1 MREVA
6 TSVADVL
13 SSLDALGIKRQ
24 RMTVDSR
31 LVVAGDVFVAIPG
44 ARVDGRDFAVAAQ
57 ARGAAAVLWD
67 TAGLRVADTTE
78 ITIPVIVVENLSTLL
93 GQIADAFYGQPSSR
107 VKVFG
112 ITGTNG
118 KTSIANW
125 LAQAYSLLGQNC
137 GAVGTLG
144 VSLGDQSWPTNN
156 TTPEAASVHT
166 ILRDLHEAGAVSV
179 AMEVSSHALELAR
192 VSGVRFA
199 TVIFTNLTQDHLDF
213 HGTMEAYGAAKL
225 KLFTDYPVVNRVVNV
240 DDAFGETIVA
250 RKLPNTIT
258 YGLERGDVRGEV
270 LTTSSG
276 GMTLRLH
283 FAGSTVRVDT
293 ALIGRFN
300 ASNLMAVAATLL
312 ADHVSL
318 ETVANVLEKL
328 KAAPGRMQRVFVQ
341 DENALPNV
349 YVDYA
354 HTPDAL
360 AKALDT
366 VRETQP
372 NSLTVVFGCGGDR
385 DRRKRPLMGQI
396 AAQRAD
402 RVYVT
407 SDNPRN
413 ESPESIITE
422 IVSGMSAHK
431 AKLEIVVQRR
441 DAIHAAIHAAQTSD
455 AVLIAGKGH
464 ELYQE
469 ICGERFPFSDELEA
483 QGALQSYRILKTV
496 APRSSGNT
504 QGASHV
510 GK

>member
-1 MREVA
+1 M
-6 TSVADVL
+6 
-13 SSLDALGIKRQ
+13 
-24 RMTVDSR
+24 
-31 LVVAGDVFVAIPG
+31 
-44 ARVDGRDFAVAAQ
+44 
-57 ARGAAAVLWD
+57 
-67 TAGLRVADTTE
+67 
-78 ITIPVIVVENLSTLL
+78 IVVENLSTLL

-166 ILRDLHEAGAVSV
+166 ILRDLHEAGADSV
-179 AMEVSSHALELAR
+179 AMEVSSHALELGR
-192 VSGVRFA
+192 VSGVRFS

-250 RKLPNTIT
+250 RKLPNTITYGQFTRNDGKLPNTIT

-318 ETVANVLEKL
+318 ETVATVLEKL

-372 NSLTVVFGCGGDR
+372 HSLTVVFGCGGDR

-396 AAQRAD
+396 ADQRAD

-483 QGALQSYRILKTV
+483 QDALQSYRILKTV

-510 GK
+510 GE

>member
-1 MREVA
+1 MNNVA
-6 TSVADVL
+6 TSVASVL
-13 SSLDALGIKRQ
+13 SSLDALGVKRQ

-31 LVVAGDVFVAIPG
+31 SVVPGDVFVAIPG
-44 ARVDGRDFAVAAQ
+44 TRVDGRDYVVAAQ
-57 ARGAAAVLWD
+57 SQGAVAVLWEP
-67 TAGLRVADTTE
+67 AGMQVADTTL
-78 ITIPVIVVENLSTLL
+78 ITIPVIVVENLSGLL
-93 GQIADAFYGQPSSR
+93 GQLADAFYEQPSSR
-107 VKVFG
+107 LKIFG

-125 LAQAYSLLGQNC
+125 LAQAYTALGQNC
-137 GAVGTLG
+137 GAIGTLG
-144 VSLGDQSWPTNN
+144 VSLGDKSWPTSN

-166 ILRDLHEAGAVSV
+166 ILRDLHAAGAAAV
-179 AMEVSSHALELAR
+179 AMEISSHALELGR

-199 TVIFTNLTQDHLDF
+199 TAVFTNLTQDHLDF
-213 HGTMEAYGAAKL
+213 HGTMAAYGAAKL
-225 KLFTDYPVVNRVVNV
+225 KLFTDYPLVNRVVNA
-240 DDAFGETIVA
+240 DDAFGETIVT

-258 YGLERGDVRGEV
+258 YGLDRGDVRGE
-270 LTTSSG
+270 LLKTSSS
-276 GMTLRLH
+276 GMSLRLH
-283 FAGSTVRVDT
+283 FAGSTARIDT

-312 ADHVSL
+312 ADGFAI
-318 ETVANVLEKL
+318 ETVAKALEHL
-328 KAAPGRMQRVFVQ
+328 KAAPGRMQRIYAQ
-341 DENALPNV
+341 NDRALPSV

-372 NSLTVVFGCGGDR
+372 KSLSVVFGCGGDR

-396 AAQRAD
+396 AVERAD

-407 SDNPRN
+407 SDNPRS
-413 ESPESIITE
+413 ESPESIIAE
-422 IVSGMSAHK
+422 IVDGVSANK
-431 AKLEIVVQRR
+431 AQLEIVVQRR
-441 DAIHAAIHAAQTSD
+441 DAIHAAIHAAESAD

-469 ICGERFPFSDELEA
+469 INGERFAFSDEDEA
-483 QGALQSYRILKTV
+483 RSALMTYRLANDITSRRNRNAQEGK
-496 APRSSGNT
+496 
-504 QGASHV
+504 HV

>member
-1 MREVA
+1 MSDVA
-6 TSVADVL
+6 TSVTDVL

-31 LVVAGDVFVAIPG
+31 SVVLGDLFVAIPG
-44 ARVDGRDFAVAAQ
+44 TRVDGRDFVVAAQ
-57 ARGAAAVLWD
+57 SRGAAAVMWEP
-67 TAGLRVADTTE
+67 AGGRVADTTL
-78 ITIPVIVVENLSTLL
+78 ITIPVIVVENLSVLL
-93 GQIADAFYGQPSSR
+93 GQIADAFYERPSSR
-107 VKVFG
+107 LTVIG

-125 LAQAYSLLGQNC
+125 LAQAYTLLGKNC

-144 VSLGDQSWPTNN
+144 VSLGDKSWPTSN

-166 ILRDLHEAGAVSV
+166 ILRDLHAAGAASV
-179 AMEVSSHALELAR
+179 AMEISSHALELGR

-199 TVIFTNLTQDHLDF
+199 AAIFTNLTQDHLDF
-213 HGTMEAYGAAKL
+213 HGSMAAYGAAKL
-225 KLFTDYPVVNRVVNV
+225 KLFTDYPLVNRVVNA
-240 DDAFGETIVA
+240 DDAFGQTIIT
-250 RKLPNTIT
+250 RKFPNTIT
-258 YGLERGDVRGEV
+258 YGLLQGDVRGE
-270 LTTSSG
+270 LLKTGSR
-276 GMTLRLH
+276 GMSLRLH
-283 FAGSTVRVDT
+283 FEGGSARIDT

-312 ADHVSL
+312 ADGISI
-318 ETVANVLEKL
+318 EKVADVLGQL
-328 KAAPGRMQRVFVQ
+328 RAAPGRMQRIYADGDCAV
-341 DENALPNV
+341 PSV

-372 NSLTVVFGCGGDR
+372 KSLSVVFGCGGDR

-396 AAQRAD
+396 AVERAD

-407 SDNPRN
+407 SDNPRS
-413 ESPESIITE
+413 ESPDSIIAE
-422 IVSGMSAHK
+422 IVGGMGANQE
-431 AKLEIVVQRR
+431 KLEIVVHRR
-441 DAIHAAIHAAQTSD
+441 DAIHAAIRAAGAAD

-469 ICGERFPFSDELEA
+469 IGGARFAFSDEGEA
-483 QGALQSYRILKTV
+483 HSALMSYRVPV
-496 APRSSGNT
+496 ATAARFNSTSQEGN
-504 QGASHV
+504 HV
-510 GK
+510 VK

>member
-1 MREVA
+1 
-6 TSVADVL
+6 
-13 SSLDALGIKRQ
+13 
-24 RMTVDSR
+24 
-31 LVVAGDVFVAIPG
+31 
-44 ARVDGRDFAVAAQ
+44 
-57 ARGAAAVLWD
+57 
-67 TAGLRVADTTE
+67 
-78 ITIPVIVVENLSTLL
+78 
-93 GQIADAFYGQPSSR
+93 
-107 VKVFG
+107 
-112 ITGTNG
+112 
-118 KTSIANW
+118 
-125 LAQAYSLLGQNC
+125 
-137 GAVGTLG
+137 
-144 VSLGDQSWPTNN
+144 
-156 TTPEAASVHT
+156 
-166 ILRDLHEAGAVSV
+166 
-179 AMEVSSHALELAR
+179 
-192 VSGVRFA
+192 
-199 TVIFTNLTQDHLDF
+199 
-213 HGTMEAYGAAKL
+213 MEAYGAAKL
-225 KLFTDYPVVNRVVNV
+225 KLFTDYPVANRVVNV

-250 RKLPNTIT
+250 RKLPNTTT

-270 LTTSSG
+270 LTTSSS

-283 FAGSTVRVDT
+283 FAGSAVRVDT

-341 DENALPNV
+341 DENALPSV

-396 AAQRAD
+396 ADQRAD

-413 ESPESIITE
+413 ESPQSIITE
-422 IVSGMSAHK
+422 IVSGMSADK

-496 APRSSGNT
+496 APRSSGKT